1 MTLPMNDPRAA
12 DMTTMAFGQ
21 KIGEKLPGMFG
32 IETVQIHFQ
41 SDFNRAPLQIGE
53 HPSLDSRTRKQ
64 QILGRLDL
72 GFRQPHSHAIFR
84 QFGET
89 WSRDGRRSAAI
100 GLRAIVLQP
109 LGVLDLLSKQVQ
121 IGFLDVLLHS
131 VSSAVI
137 GGAVWHEYIKR
148 LRPDAVGMSDGG
160 LLGMIPVFPIA
171 LPSRLLILNSRFRW
185 IPDSL

>member
-1 MTLPMNDPRAA
+1 MALAMNDPRAA

-21 KIGEKLPGMFG
+21 KIGEKFPGVFG
-32 IETVQIHFQ
+32 MEAMQVHFQ
-41 SDFNRAPLQIGE
+41 PDFNRAPLQIGE
-53 HPSLDSRTRKQ
+53 HPSLDSRARKQ

-72 GFRQPHSHAIFR
+72 GFRQPHGHAIFR

-109 LGVLDLLSKQVQ
+109 LGILDLLSKQIQ
-121 IGFLDVLLHS
+121 LGLLDGLLHRFRRLSS
-131 VSSAVI
+131 VR
-137 GGAVWHEYIKR
+137 R
-148 LRPDAVGMSDGG
+148 LARVYQCLSPDAVGMPDAG

-171 LPSRLLILNSRFRW
+171 LPSRHLILNSRFRW